1 MPEVKRIDSNNS
13 KIKHTDE
20 LRAHLLDKEGNK
32 IPHSVFE
39 TDKSSRDFRIEIEI
53 PVVYGFKFD

>member
-32 IPHSVFE
+32 IPHSVFG
-39 TDKSSRDFRIEIEI
+39 TDTTRTEII
-53 PVVYGFKFD
+53 SQADGTG

>member
-20 LRAHLLDKEGNK
+20 LRAHLLDRC
-32 IPHSVFE
+32 VF
-39 TDKSSRDFRIEIEI
+39 S
-53 PVVYGFKFD
+53 

>member
-32 IPHSVFE
+32 IPHSVFG
-39 TDKSSRDFRIEIEI
+39 TCVL
-53 PVVYGFKFD
+53 P

>member
-20 LRAHLLDKEGNK
+20 LRAYYREG
-32 IPHSVFE
+32 
-39 TDKSSRDFRIEIEI
+39 DR
-53 PVVYGFKFD
+53 